1 MATTKQGQSGTA
13 DTASSGVEQLIA
25 RLRDQGVKAGRSE
38 ADAIIEQ
45 AKNQAETTVA
55 EAEQKA
61 ARIVDE
67 ARTEAKRLETAGKE
81 ALRIATRDTILR
93 FQQELMD
100 YFNERVRRLVSEQL
114 EDPEILGRLIVAVAG
129 DAARTAGVAES
140 EDIEVLLPPRVVS
153 VDELKRS
160 PKELE
165 SKLTELVKGIARVT
179 WREGVTFKALDP
191 DAKGIRVHVTGK
203 DLDVD
208 LTAKAVAD
216 ILLEHMQPRFRA
228 LMQGIIQ

>member
-1 MATTKQGQSGTA
+1 MASSKDAQPVA
-13 DTASSGVEQLIA
+13 ASSGVEQLIA

-45 AKNQAETTVA
+45 AMTQAETLLD
-55 EAEQKA
+55 EAKRKA
-61 ARIVDE
+61 DRIVED
-67 ARTEAKRLETAGKE
+67 ARTEAERLEAAGKE

-114 EDPEILGRLIVAVAG
+114 ADPEILGRLIIEVASK
-129 DAARTAGVAES
+129 AARTAGANES
-140 EDIEVLLPPRVVS
+140 IDTEVLLPAEIVS
-153 VDELKRS
+153 VEDLKRNPDELKG
-160 PKELE
+160 
-165 SKLTELVKGIARVT
+165 KLTELVKGIAQVT

-191 DAKGIRVHVTGK
+191 DTKGIRVHVTDK
-203 DLDVD
+203 DLDID
-208 LTAKAVAD
+208 LTTKAVGD
-216 ILLEHMQPRFRA
+216 ILIEHMQPRFRA

>member
-1 MATTKQGQSGTA
+1 MASTKPTEPA
-13 DTASSGVEQLIA
+13 AASSGVEQLIA
-25 RLRDQGVKAGRSE
+25 RLRDDGVKAGRAE
-38 ADAIIEQ
+38 ASAIVEQ
-45 AKNQAETTVA
+45 ARNEAETLLDEAKAKAKRIVTDARA
-55 EAEQKA
+55 EAEQ
-61 ARIVDE
+61 V
-67 ARTEAKRLETAGKE
+67 ETAGKE

-100 YFNERVRRLVSEQL
+100 YFNERVRRLVSAKL
-114 EDPEILGRLIVAVAG
+114 EEREILGRLIVEVA
-129 DAARTAGVAES
+129 ASATRTAGVSDS
-140 EDIEVLLPPRVVS
+140 ETIEVLLPAEVVS
-153 VDELKRS
+153 VEELKRN

-165 SKLTELVKGIARVT
+165 GTLTELVKDIAQVT
-179 WREGVTFKALDP
+179 WREGVSFKALAA

-203 DLDVD
+203 DLEVD